1 MSIHDLARAAS
12 EDLRIHTTADVEA
25 GLGALHL
32 AHTRRQRRSRA
43 MAALVAAAAV
53 AAAWWGGASVGG
65 HDANPAPTVPG
76 PTHGLQQPV
85 CSDPMVTCHGHR
97 TYDFALQT
105 PVTWRIP
112 RGYGVNSGAGAST
125 RLVES
130 YAPSGSAGV
139 TVLEGVRA
147 ASPTG
152 SRAVAGVPADAGG
165 FIHWLASRPYL
176 DASAPRRTTFDGRTA
191 WQVTVS
197 RVPHSGHGLGH
208 CAGGPIGGLACR
220 AVTFQDG
227 SVTGIW
233 GPMTAEYTAF
243 DLPVTGTTV
252 VWSWAFGHDTRA
264 LARNETVVS
273 GLSWPLG

>member
-12 EDLRIHTTADVEA
+12 KDLRTHTTADVDA
-25 GLGALHL
+25 GLGALHV

-43 MAALVAAAAV
+43 TAALVAAAAV
-53 AAAWWGGASVGG
+53 AAAWWGGASFG
-65 HDANPAPTVPG
+65 HHGSTPDPAPPRPTPG
-76 PTHGLQQPV
+76 LHQPA

-97 TYDFALQT
+97 TFDFALQT

-112 RGYGVNSGAGAST
+112 RGYGVNSGAGATT

-152 SRAVAGVPADAGG
+152 SRAVAGVPADASG
-165 FIHWLASRPYL
+165 FVHWLASRPYL
-176 DASAPRRTTFDGRTA
+176 NASVPRRTTLDGRPA

-197 RVPHSGHGLGH
+197 RVPHSGHGLGR
-208 CAGGPIGGLACR
+208 CAGGPVGGLPCR
-220 AVTFQDG
+220 AITFQDG

-233 GPMTAEYTAF
+233 GDMTADYTAF
-243 DLPVTGTTV
+243 DLSGSGTTV

-264 LARNETVVS
+264 LAHNQTVAG
-273 GLSWPLG
+273 GLSWPPG